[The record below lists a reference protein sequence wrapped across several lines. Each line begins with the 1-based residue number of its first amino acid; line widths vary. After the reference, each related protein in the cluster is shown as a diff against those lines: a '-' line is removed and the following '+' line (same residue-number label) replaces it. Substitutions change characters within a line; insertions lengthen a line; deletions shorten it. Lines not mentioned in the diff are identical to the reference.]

1 LCIQAHQLV
10 EDVEEAVGGE
20 VGVVVETHFHLL
32 PTDVLITIMTQVVV
46 LLCRLVILGRA
57 GKALMI
63 HVILRMRC
71 MLIADMTEV

>member
-20 VGVVVETHFHLL
+20 VGVVVETHFHL
-32 PTDVLITIMTQVVV
+32 PIDVLITIMTQVVV